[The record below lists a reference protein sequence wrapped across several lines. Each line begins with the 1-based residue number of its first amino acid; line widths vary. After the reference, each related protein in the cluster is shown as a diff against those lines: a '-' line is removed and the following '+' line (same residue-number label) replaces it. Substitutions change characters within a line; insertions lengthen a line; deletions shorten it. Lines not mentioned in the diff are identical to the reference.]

1 MPKGS
6 VPRNTTANL
15 KVSKKR
21 LFDLLKADQNPSPK
35 KMRPSQKEI
44 NDAFDK
50 YNDASKY
57 PSLNTSR
64 KEADPSK
71 QWYGKKAEAKLM
83 GKIKEGTYSNWLERR
98 AARDVRADPGTGPI
112 PRVTRNPVKSLKQRA
127 AQKPAKKK

>member
-6 VPRNTTANL
+6 VPRNATANL

-57 PSLNTSR
+57 PSLHTSR

-71 QWYGKKAEAKLM
+71 QWYGKKADAKVM
-83 GKIKEGTYSNWLERR
+83 GKIKENTYGNWLERR
-98 AARDVRADPGTGPI
+98 AARDVRAD
-112 PRVTRNPVKSLKQRA
+112 KSVMTK
-127 AQKPAKKK
+127 AKKTIRPATSAKKGSK

>member
-57 PSLNTSR
+57 PSWNTSR

-71 QWYGKKAEAKLM
+71 QWYGKKAEAKWM
-83 GKIKEGTYSNWLERR
+83 NKNKEGTYSNWLERR
-98 AARDVRADPGTGPI
+98 AARDVRAD
-112 PRVTRNPVKSLKQRA
+112 KSVMTK
-127 AQKPAKKK
+127 AKKTIRPATSAKKGAK

>member
-15 KVSKKR
+15 EVSKKR
-21 LFDLLKADQNPSPK
+21 LFELLKADQNPSPK

-57 PSLNTSR
+57 PSWHTTN

-71 QWYGKKAEAKLM
+71 QWYGRKAAAKATNQRR
-83 GKIKEGTYSNWLERR
+83 EGFIETKPEYSKDR
-98 AARDVRADPGTGPI
+98 AVARNIRAD
-112 PRVTRNPVKSLKQRA
+112 KSVMTK
-127 AQKPAKKK
+127 AKKTIRPATSAKKGSK

>member
-6 VPRNTTANL
+6 VPRNATANL

-21 LFDLLKADQNPSPK
+21 FFDLLKADQNPSPK

-44 NDAFDK
+44 DAAFDK

-71 QWYGKKAEAKLM
+71 QWYGKKADAKLM

-98 AARDVRADPGTGPI
+98 AARDVRAD
-112 PRVTRNPVKSLKQRA
+112 KSVMTK
-127 AQKPAKKK
+127 AKKTIRPATSAKKGSK

>member
-6 VPRNTTANL
+6 VPRNATANL

-21 LFDLLKADQNPSPK
+21 FFDLLKADQNPSPK
-35 KMRPSQKEI
+35 KMRPSRQEI

-57 PSLNTSR
+57 PSWNTSR

-71 QWYGKKAEAKLM
+71 QWYGKRADAKWNN
-83 GKIKEGTYSNWLERR
+83 KFKEGLKNMADGQYSKERR
-98 AARDVRADPGTGPI
+98 VARDVRAD
-112 PRVTRNPVKSLKQRA
+112 KSVMTK
-127 AQKPAKKK
+127 AKKTIRPATSAKKGAK